1 MACGLLTVTNADSV
15 SEYFIY
21 MAMAWAVT
29 VTLTDRLTDRY
40 YINKSCRIKTVLVFS
55 IQRRYNKNRD
65 DGETEADSVEVEV
78 TRELRKLKENLEDQ
92 YPDKDVRPA
101 INDVVYAADKI
112 CHENY
117 ISSLTDPEADGWL
130 KTELQRIRVAKKE
143 AMSKFKKP
151 PYTPFNKG

>member
-1 MACGLLTVTNADSV
+1 
-15 SEYFIY
+15 
-21 MAMAWAVT
+21 MAWAVT

-55 IQRRYNKNRD
+55 IQRRYNKNCD
-65 DGETEADSVEVEV
+65 GGETEADSVEVEV

-92 YPDKDVRPA
+92 YPDKDVRQA
-101 INDVVYAADKI
+101 INDVVYAADEMEM

-117 ISSLTDPEADGWL
+117 ISSLTDKDPEADGWL
-130 KTELQRIRVAKKE
+130 TTELQRIRVAKKE

-151 PYTPFNKG
+151 PYTPSNKG